1 MKSTISLL
9 LTLIALVPLGYASAQ
24 EEVPYS
30 LEPITDDLLHFRG
43 GDSGNHFGV
52 VLVTEEGIVVADTVD
67 PESAQWLRDE
77 LKSRYD
83 VPVKYLVYSHGHYD
97 HVGGSNIFQDGGAI
111 VIAHENAEKDLMA
124 QEEESQWVT
133 KRNIVMPDIV
143 FSDEFTIKIGG
154 KTVNLVYLGPGHS
167 DSLIAVQFVED
178 KTAFVVD
185 AANIKQVGYRVLGR
199 PIKKY
204 ISQLKK
210 AQELEF
216 DVIVPGH
223 ANVGGREDLQIYINY
238 LTALVAQVEDAI
250 AAGKSLEQTQ
260 KGMTMD
266 KFKTLKRWDDWYLLN
281 VQGVYEQLKEA
292 SEQPT

>member
-1 MKSTISLL
+1 MAHSSHSIC
-9 LTLIALVPLGYASAQ
+9 
-24 EEVPYS
+24 
-30 LEPITDDLLHFRG
+30 RG
-43 GDSGNHFGV
+43 RW
-52 VLVTEEGIVVADTVD
+52 T
-67 PESAQWLRDE
+67 
-77 LKSRYD
+77 
-83 VPVKYLVYSHGHYD
+83 
-97 HVGGSNIFQDGGAI
+97 
-111 VIAHENAEKDLMA
+111 
-124 QEEESQWVT
+124 
-133 KRNIVMPDIV
+133 
-143 FSDEFTIKIGG
+143 
-154 KTVNLVYLGPGHS
+154 LVYLGPGHS

-238 LTALVAQVEDAI
+238 LTVLVAQVEDAI

-260 KGMTMD
+260 KSIKMD